1 MQLSNAQQAAP
12 CAPQLP
18 LGIFGNCF
26 IYRRLFIANC
36 VKGLFTLLSAM
47 ETIYS
52 LSKQLLNNLFQ
63 NHAKIFSIFN
73 QLPILLYL

>member
-1 MQLSNAQQAAP
+1 MQLSNAQQPSPP
-12 CAPQLP
+12 CSPLLP

-26 IYRRLFIANC
+26 INRRLFIANC

-52 LSKQLLNNLFQ
+52 VSKQLLQQFIPKSRRNIQ
-63 NHAKIFSIFN
+63 RI
-73 QLPILLYL
+73 